1 MKKLLSVLL
10 ITAMLATVFPMQ
22 VLAEEDDTTSVTTS
36 ESQTDDTSSQTESN
50 PSSDSS
56 EDTSS
61 EISSDTSE
69 DSTSSVDGQESEFA
83 EPDAETQALVDEI
96 KAYSSPRKA
105 MARSAALTYEQSL
118 AQFPESYHDA
128 LEALHKKYPNWKFQM
143 VDTGL
148 DWSKAV
154 TAESKGL
161 VQNGASNLIKSNA
174 SGDYNVSTGKYVQ
187 KDAGWVRTTRAM
199 TAYFLDPRN
208 FLDAKGSL
216 IFEGNEYNASRQ
228 TLEGVE
234 AILSGS
240 FMSNKKISYINTS
253 GKTVKLD
260 VTYGQTIYTAGVKY
274 KVSPYYLA
282 SKILQEV
289 GVNGSGSVSGT
300 YVGPASG
307 VKYTGYYNFYN
318 IGAYDGTYPIENAMK
333 RAKKEGWNDP
343 IKAIEGGAKFIENG
357 YISAG
362 QQTSYFQRFN
372 VNPAASSAT
381 YTHQYMTSIFGAA
394 AEALST
400 YNGYNKIG
408 LLSDE
413 RVLYI
418 PVYDNM
424 PDLDATVSFTKSV
437 KTAKVTTT
445 SSPLKLRSK
454 ASTETDSSVLVSIP
468 KGTTVTVLSGGTRY
482 DTDTYSSKVLYNPYW
497 YYISATVG
505 GKTYKGYA
513 SAEFITV
520 NTDTTITKGK
530 TKTLSYK
537 TSGKAGTVYFET
549 SNPAVATV
557 DSKGVVTA
565 VGAGTATIYAQTG
578 NGSFDAIGV
587 KVNAPANER
596 KVTFNANGGSVSTSS
611 KTVTNGS
618 TYGTLPTPTRSGY
631 VFQGWYTAKS
641 GGSKVTSSTKV
652 NSSSDITLYARW
664 AKNIAGSGITV
675 SSISAQN
682 YTGSAIKP
690 KPTVKDGSTTLKEG
704 THYTL
709 SYSNNTNAGTATV
722 KITGTGSYGG
732 SRSVTFTIKE
742 KLVTYTATT
751 TVNYRTGPGTSYSI
765 GGTLKSGASV
775 SVVEGYS
782 KSANGYTW
790 AKVKINSKYYYVASK
805 YLKEKSSSGS
815 GGSSGSSEKL
825 TTYTTTTVVNYRT
838 GPGTSYSIGGTLKSG
853 ASVSV
858 VSGYSKSANGYTWY
872 KVKISSKY
880 YYVASKYLKAK
891 SSSSSGSSSGGSSG
905 SSETLKT
912 YVTTTTINYR
922 TGAGTSYKS
931 AGLLSKGAS
940 VSVVSGYSKSANGYT
955 WYKIKIG
962 GKYYYAASKYLKL
975 KSSSSSSSS
984 SSEKLVK
991 YKVTTTI
998 NYRTGAGTAYKSAGL
1013 LYAGAGVSVVDGYS
1027 KSANGYTWYKLK
1039 IGSKYYYAASK
1050 YLKKA

>member
-260 VTYGQTIYTAGVKY
+260 ALTYGQTIYTAGVKY

-333 RAKKEGWNDP
+333 RAEKGRLE
-343 IKAIEGGAKFIENG
+343 
-357 YISAG
+357 
-362 QQTSYFQRFN
+362 R
-372 VNPAASSAT
+372 
-381 YTHQYMTSIFGAA
+381 
-394 AEALST
+394 
-400 YNGYNKIG
+400 
-408 LLSDE
+408 SD
-413 RVLYI
+413 
-418 PVYDNM
+418 
-424 PDLDATVSFTKSV
+424 
-437 KTAKVTTT
+437 
-445 SSPLKLRSK
+445 
-454 ASTETDSSVLVSIP
+454 
-468 KGTTVTVLSGGTRY
+468 KGNRGRR
-482 DTDTYSSKVLYNPYW
+482 
-497 YYISATVG
+497 
-505 GKTYKGYA
+505 
-513 SAEFITV
+513 E
-520 NTDTTITKGK
+520 
-530 TKTLSYK
+530 
-537 TSGKAGTVYFET
+537 
-549 SNPAVATV
+549 
-557 DSKGVVTA
+557 
-565 VGAGTATIYAQTG
+565 IY
-578 NGSFDAIGV
+578 
-587 KVNAPANER
+587 
-596 KVTFNANGGSVSTSS
+596 
-611 KTVTNGS
+611 
-618 TYGTLPTPTRSGY
+618 
-631 VFQGWYTAKS
+631 
-641 GGSKVTSSTKV
+641 
-652 NSSSDITLYARW
+652 
-664 AKNIAGSGITV
+664 
-675 SSISAQN
+675 
-682 YTGSAIKP
+682 
-690 KPTVKDGSTTLKEG
+690 
-704 THYTL
+704 
-709 SYSNNTNAGTATV
+709 
-722 KITGTGSYGG
+722 
-732 SRSVTFTIKE
+732 
-742 KLVTYTATT
+742 
-751 TVNYRTGPGTSYSI
+751 
-765 GGTLKSGASV
+765 
-775 SVVEGYS
+775 
-782 KSANGYTW
+782 
-790 AKVKINSKYYYVASK
+790 
-805 YLKEKSSSGS
+805 
-815 GGSSGSSEKL
+815 
-825 TTYTTTTVVNYRT
+825 
-838 GPGTSYSIGGTLKSG
+838 
-853 ASVSV
+853 
-858 VSGYSKSANGYTWY
+858 
-872 KVKISSKY
+872 
-880 YYVASKYLKAK
+880 
-891 SSSSSGSSSGGSSG
+891 
-905 SSETLKT
+905 
-912 YVTTTTINYR
+912 
-922 TGAGTSYKS
+922 
-931 AGLLSKGAS
+931 
-940 VSVVSGYSKSANGYT
+940 
-955 WYKIKIG
+955 
-962 GKYYYAASKYLKL
+962 
-975 KSSSSSSSS
+975 
-984 SSEKLVK
+984 
-991 YKVTTTI
+991 
-998 NYRTGAGTAYKSAGL
+998 
-1013 LYAGAGVSVVDGYS
+1013 
-1027 KSANGYTWYKLK
+1027 
-1039 IGSKYYYAASK
+1039 
-1050 YLKKA
+1050 

>member
-10 ITAMLATVFPMQ
+10 ITTMLATVFPMQ
-22 VLAEEDDTTSVTTS
+22 VLAEDDDTASVTTS
-36 ESQTDDTSSQTESN
+36 EAQTDDTSSQTESS
-50 PSSDSS
+50 PSSEGSENTSDSS

-61 EISSDTSE
+61 AISSDISE
-69 DSTSSVDGQESEFA
+69 DMTSGEDEQEPEFA
-83 EPDAETQALVDEI
+83 EPDEETLALVDEI
-96 KAYSSPRKA
+96 KAYNRPKRA
-105 MARSAALTYEQSL
+105 MLRSAALTYEQSL
-118 AQFPESYHDA
+118 AQFPDSYHDA
-128 LEALHKKYPNWKFQM
+128 LEALHKKYPDWKFQM

-161 VQNGASNLIKSNA
+161 VQTSANNMIKSNA

-208 FLDAKGSL
+208 FLDEKGAFV
-216 IFEGNEYNASRQ
+216 FEGNEYNASRQ
-228 TLEGVE
+228 NLAGVE
-234 AILSGS
+234 AILSGT

-260 VTYGQTIYTAGVKY
+260 VTYGETIWAAGVEN

-282 SKILQEV
+282 SKIKQEV
-289 GVNGSGSVSGT
+289 TVNGNPSGSVTGT
-300 YVGPASG
+300 YVGPSSG

-318 IGAYDGTYPIENAMK
+318 IGATDGTYPIENGMK
-333 RAKKEGWNDP
+333 RAKKEGWDSP
-343 IKAIEGGAKFIENG
+343 VKSIEGGAKFIENG
-357 YISAG
+357 YISKG

-372 VNPAASSAT
+372 VNPQAYYNT

-424 PDLDATVSFTKSV
+424 PDPDATVSFTKSV

-445 SSPLKLRSK
+445 SDPLKLRSK

-513 SAEFITV
+513 SANFITV

-652 NSSSDITLYARW
+652 NSSGDITLYARW

-805 YLKEKSSSGS
+805 YLKEK
-815 GGSSGSSEKL
+815 
-825 TTYTTTTVVNYRT
+825 
-838 GPGTSYSIGGTLKSG
+838 TS
-853 ASVSV
+853 
-858 VSGYSKSANGYTWY
+858 
-872 KVKISSKY
+872 
-880 YYVASKYLKAK
+880 
-891 SSSSSGSSSGGSSG
+891 SSSGGSSG
-905 SSETLKT
+905 S
-912 YVTTTTINYR
+912 
-922 TGAGTSYKS
+922 
-931 AGLLSKGAS
+931 
-940 VSVVSGYSKSANGYT
+940 
-955 WYKIKIG
+955 
-962 GKYYYAASKYLKL
+962 
-975 KSSSSSSSS
+975 
-984 SSEKLVK
+984 
-991 YKVTTTI
+991 
-998 NYRTGAGTAYKSAGL
+998 
-1013 LYAGAGVSVVDGYS
+1013 
-1027 KSANGYTWYKLK
+1027 
-1039 IGSKYYYAASK
+1039 
-1050 YLKKA
+1050 